1 VTATSTAT
9 ATATATSTTAGGSGP
24 TRARRRDL
32 VSDTLDEYGT
42 RVRRALADYLP
53 TEEPRRYLYDLISDY
68 PRRGGKMMRPSLCLA
83 AAGACGAS
91 RDEALNAAVAIELL
105 HNALLVHDDIED
117 ESEERRGRPTL
128 HRIHGTP
135 LAINAGDAL
144 GLMSF
149 RPLLE
154 NRLRLG
160 PRLMLKIVE
169 EVEQMAR
176 ESAEGQALE
185 LGWQRENVLDLDDSD
200 YLEMVLKKTCWLA
213 TIFPLRIGLLIG
225 SREVHRNLEPVLRFG
240 FFLGAAFQIHDD
252 VLNLTADARYGKEP
266 DGDVYEGKRTLI
278 LLHLLGRCRPEE
290 RSLIGD
296 FLARPRS
303 ERRPEEVERIRLA
316 MDRCG
321 SIEHARGVAR
331 GLAGAARHEFEL
343 AFGGLP
349 ASRDLAFIE
358 RLATWV
364 IERET

>member
-1 VTATSTAT
+1 MLGTAT
-9 ATATATSTTAGGSGP
+9 APPA
-24 TRARRRDL
+24 DL
-32 VSDTLDEYGT
+32 VGETLAEYGG

-53 TEEPRRYLYDLISDY
+53 AEEPRRYLYDLMADY

-83 AAGACGAS
+83 AAGACGAT

-128 HRIHGTP
+128 HRLHGTP

-144 GLMSF
+144 GLMSL

-154 NRLRLG
+154 NRLRLT

-185 LGWQRENVLDLDDSD
+185 LGWQRENVLDLDDGD

-225 SREVHRNLEPVLRFG
+225 TRQAHRNLEPVLRFG

-252 VLNLTADARYGKEP
+252 VLNLVADARYGKEL

-278 LLHLLGRCRPEE
+278 LLHLLRHCRPEE
-290 RSLIGD
+290 RRRIGD
-296 FLARPRS
+296 FLARPRA
-303 ERRPEEVERIRLA
+303 ERTAEEVRQIRRA

-331 GLAGAARHEFEL
+331 GLAGAARHEFDL
-343 AFGGLP
+343 AFGDLP

-358 RLATWV
+358 RLITWV
-364 IERET
+364 LERET